1 VSLLGIDVGT
11 TGSKV
16 VIFSRSGEIIAEE
29 YAEHPLIAPKK
40 GWVELDPNLIF
51 FNIKNILKKAVQK
64 TKNDKVKALARLCW
78 QAYQL
83 ENIKISRKRQN
94 AP

>member
-1 VSLLGIDVGT
+1 MSLLGIDVGT

-29 YAEHPLIAPKK
+29 YAEHSLVTPKK

-51 FNIKNILKKAVQK
+51 FNIKNIIKKAVRK
-64 TKNDKVKALARLCW
+64 TKNDKVKALAV
-78 QAYQL
+78 
-83 ENIKISRKRQN
+83 
-94 AP
+94 